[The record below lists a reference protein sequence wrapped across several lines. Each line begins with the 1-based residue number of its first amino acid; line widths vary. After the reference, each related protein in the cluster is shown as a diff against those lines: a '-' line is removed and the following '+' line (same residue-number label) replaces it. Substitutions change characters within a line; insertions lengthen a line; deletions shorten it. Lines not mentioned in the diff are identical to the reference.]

1 VKRAAFLACVLAL
14 CGAVWAQSPQRA
26 EVMQKA
32 AFVKR
37 LIEAGQPAAA
47 ADAGAAAL
55 YARALEHLER
65 SEHGEADAR
74 LNEAIRSLQR
84 ARRPSPAATQYAAL
98 VSSVETM
105 RDTYARYAGTKR
117 DLHGTLVFEV
127 NQALA
132 RARELQGADPNAALR
147 ELARAE
153 QTMTHALTDVLGSLT
168 VSYAPSFAGP
178 QEEFGFEEARYRAY
192 AALVPA
198 AVNELKP
205 APAALLLVQ
214 RYADSG
220 QALAAR
226 AARAAGQGDWRA
238 ALESVREATTSV
250 QRALGA
256 AGLAVPEEISR

>member
-1 VKRAAFLACVLAL
+1 MTRSALLAAALAL

-37 LIEAGQPAAA
+37 LLEAGQPASA

-74 LNEAIRSLQR
+74 LSEAIRSLQR
-84 ARRPSPAATQYAAL
+84 ARRPSSAATQYAAL

-147 ELARAE
+147 ELARVA
-153 QTMTHALTDVLGSLT
+153 HRFVWSGDFRCRFGCGVG
-168 VSYAPSFAGP
+168 
-178 QEEFGFEEARYRAY
+178 EERIH
-192 AALVPA
+192 LVH
-198 AVNELKP
+198 
-205 APAALLLVQ
+205 
-214 RYADSG
+214 RG
-220 QALAAR
+220 LAADKVER
-226 AARAAGQGDWRA
+226 DAA
-238 ALESVREATTSV
+238 
-250 QRALGA
+250 
-256 AGLAVPEEISR
+256 EE